1 MQEGAKARP
10 CTVAKLTERGRGLQM
25 TRYQTILGSLLRRS
39 AHSDHCTCLA
49 LIELHG
55 AGVVALGS
63 DGLIEQG

>member
-1 MQEGAKARP
+1 
-10 CTVAKLTERGRGLQM
+10 M

-39 AHSDHCTCLA
+39 AHSDHCTYLA